1 MRFPDLVL
9 IDGLI
14 TGVVIGEPNGE
25 VGLPDE
31 LWVASQDALGFSQ
44 LTWIQKSRLTK
55 QEPPPPPKPV
65 VMSGPSPEVN
75 EMLRWIQHTA
85 KIGYESAESGSQA
98 ETCLELIMHRMNS
111 LFGQTSK

>member
-9 IDGLI
+9 IDGAI
-14 TGVVIGEPNGE
+14 IGVVIGLPKPEENA
-25 VGLPDE
+25 PDE
-31 LWVASQDALGFSQ
+31 LWVASVNAAGATH
-44 LTWIQKSRLTK
+44 LTWIHEDRLVK
-55 QEPPPPPKPV
+55 YHPPPPPRP

-85 KIGYESAESGSQA
+85 KIGFEASESGSA
-98 ETCLELIMHRMNS
+98 EETCLELILNRLNS

>member
-1 MRFPDLVL
+1 MRFPDVVL

-55 QEPPPPPKPV
+55 KEPPPPPKPV
-65 VMSGPSPEVN
+65 VMSGPSPEVH
-75 EMLRWIQHTA
+75 EMLKWIWNLA
-85 KIGYESAESGSQA
+85 RIGKDNVDDDSQA
-98 ETCLELIMHRMNS
+98 YACLSAIEDRMNS
-111 LFGQTSK
+111 YFKPLSK